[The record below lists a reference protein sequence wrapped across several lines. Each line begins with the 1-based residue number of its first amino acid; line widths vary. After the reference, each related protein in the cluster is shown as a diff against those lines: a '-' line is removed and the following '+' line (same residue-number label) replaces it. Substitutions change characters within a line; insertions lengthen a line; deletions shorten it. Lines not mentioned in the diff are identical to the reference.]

1 MNESPGTHNTFS
13 PASHGTPLPDGAQP
27 ATHQSDPTH
36 GLSGLLDATQQ
47 RLGARALR
55 LADVTNDY
63 VRAEPAK
70 ALLMAAAAGATLAA
84 VAGWLLRPRGGR

>member
-13 PASHGTPLPDGAQP
+13 PASHGTPLPDGAQHGP
-27 ATHQSDPTH
+27 PHSDPTH

-55 LADVTNDY
+55 LADVTNEY
-63 VRAEPAK
+63 VRAEPTK
-70 ALLMAAAAGATLAA
+70 ALLMAAAAGATVAA
-84 VAGWLLRPRGGR
+84 LAGWLLRPRSRL